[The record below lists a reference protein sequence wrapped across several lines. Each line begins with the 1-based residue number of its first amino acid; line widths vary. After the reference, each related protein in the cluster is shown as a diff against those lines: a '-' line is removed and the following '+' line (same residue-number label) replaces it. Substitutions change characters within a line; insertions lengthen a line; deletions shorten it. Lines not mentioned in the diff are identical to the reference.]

1 MSARLVGTCLSPL
14 PCTTAHGTHPHPFHC
29 CVMQVLILSFS
40 KAAAKSIQARAAA
53 LLSSHYSTRGA
64 TEQECVI
71 DHSIHMYSI

>member
-1 MSARLVGTCLSPL
+1 
-14 PCTTAHGTHPHPFHC
+14 
-29 CVMQVLILSFS
+29 MQVLILSFS